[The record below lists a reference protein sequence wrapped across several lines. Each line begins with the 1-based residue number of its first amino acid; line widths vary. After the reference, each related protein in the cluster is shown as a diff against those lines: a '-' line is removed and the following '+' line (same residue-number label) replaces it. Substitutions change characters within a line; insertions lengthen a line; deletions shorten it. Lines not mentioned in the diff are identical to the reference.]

1 MPYTP
6 SHVLHKDRRVD
17 GKAEGNTIDGF
28 HILFKSSQPKTLI
41 HLFVK
46 MIQPGSHRLF
56 REYKWSRSIIE
67 HVVFFTER
75 AREREG
81 QAMKKTTPESLLFMG
96 QTDHGQ
102 SNSFGREMKKLP
114 EGGAPY

>member
-6 SHVLHKDRRVD
+6 SHVLHKDRRI
-17 GKAEGNTIDGF
+17 GAKAEGYTIDDL
-28 HILFKSSQPKTLI
+28 HILCKSGQPKALI

-46 MIQPGSHRLF
+46 MIQPGPHGLF
-56 REYKWSRSIIE
+56 GEHKWPRSIIE
-67 HVVFFTER
+67 HIVFFTER

-81 QAMKKTTPESLLFMG
+81 QAMEKAAPESLLFVG

-102 SNSFGREMKKLP
+102 PNSLRGEMKELP
-114 EGGAPY
+114 QGGAPY

>member
-6 SHVLHKDRRVD
+6 SHVLHKDRRVG

-28 HILFKSSQPKTLI
+28 HILCKSGQPKALI

-46 MIQPGSHRLF
+46 MIQPGPHRLF
-56 REYKWSRSIIE
+56 GEHKWPRSIIE
-67 HVVFFTER
+67 HIVFFTER

-81 QAMKKTTPESLLFMG
+81 QAMEKSAPESFLFMG

-102 SNSFGREMKKLP
+102 PNSLRGEMKKLP
-114 EGGAPY
+114 QGGAPY

>member
-6 SHVLHKDRRVD
+6 SHVLHKDRRI
-17 GKAEGNTIDGF
+17 GAKAERNTIDN
-28 HILFKSSQPKTLI
+28 LDVLCKSGQPKALI

-46 MIQPGSHRLF
+46 MIQPGPHRLF
-56 REYKWSRSIIE
+56 GEHKWARSIIE
-67 HVVFFTER
+67 HIVFFAEWTR
-75 AREREG
+75 KREG
-81 QAMKKTTPESLLFMG
+81 QAMEKSAPESLLFMG

-102 SNSFGREMKKLP
+102 SDSFGGEMKELP